1 MSTFKIS
8 SVLAAALFAASG
20 LAHADIALNLGDKHF
35 VVEAGNA
42 GVYET
47 QAAQVAVK
55 RAQSPKVKAYARM
68 LLKDHE
74 KANDELRK
82 LAASKTVELQRELP
96 QHFRGRVQGLE
107 RAKSADFDRDFIQ
120 KVGLDDH
127 AKDIEL
133 FENAGLKATDGD
145 VKAFSEK
152 TLPVLKAHR
161 AEAQALL
168 DGLKR

>member
-1 MSTFKIS
+1 MSRFKIA
-8 SVLAAALFAASG
+8 SVLAAVLFATAG
-20 LAHADIALNLGDKHF
+20 AAHADIALDLGDKRF
-35 VVEAGNA
+35 VREAGNA

-47 QAAQVAVK
+47 QAAQVAMK
-55 RAQSPKVKAYARM
+55 RARSPKVKAYARM

-74 KANDELRK
+74 KANDELRR
-82 LAASKTVELQRELP
+82 LAASKSVELQRELP
-96 QHFRGRVQGLE
+96 QQLRGRVQALE
-107 RAKSADFDRDFIQ
+107 RAKPDAFDRDFIQ

-127 AKDIEL
+127 ASDIEL
-133 FENAGLKATDGD
+133 FERDGLRATDGD

-161 AEAQALL
+161 AEAQTLL